1 MIIDKIENCALYY
14 GAHKNFERAFAF
26 IKKAIEE
33 NLPVGKYELDGKN
46 LFASVQEYNTK
57 EEQAARFEGHRNY
70 IDIQYIVSGAEK
82 VEVTDISKTYSVTE
96 YNEEKDVQFFQTD
109 EQVWKGVWTANEYG
123 IFFPYDIHRP
133 AMRVN
138 GVSAPV
144 KKILVKI
151 KL

>member
-14 GAHKNFERAFAF
+14 GVHKNFEKAFAF
-26 IKKAIEE
+26 IKKAIVE
-33 NLPVGKYELDGKN
+33 NLPVGKYELDGKD

-57 EEQAARFEGHRNY
+57 EEQAARYEGHKKY
-70 IDIQYIVSGAEK
+70 IDIQYIVSGAEY
-82 VEVTDISKTYSVTE
+82 VEVTDTAKTQSITP
-96 YNEEKDVQFFQTD
+96 YNEEKDVEFFQTD
-109 EQVWKGVWTANEYG
+109 EKVWQGVWTANEYG
-123 IFFPYDIHRP
+123 IFFPHDIHRP
-133 AMRVN
+133 GMRVD

>member
-14 GAHKNFERAFAF
+14 GAHPNFEKAFAF
-26 IKKAIEE
+26 IKKAIAE
-33 NLPVGKYELDGKN
+33 NLAVGKYELDGKN

-57 EEQAARFEGHRNY
+57 EEQAARFEGHRKY
-70 IDIQYIVSGAEK
+70 IDIQYIVSGTEY
-82 VEVTDISKTYSVTE
+82 VEVTDITKAQPITE
-96 YNEEKDVQFFQTD
+96 YNQEKDVQFYQTN
-109 EQVWKGVWTANEYG
+109 ERVWNGVWAENEYG

-133 AMRVN
+133 GMRVD

>member
-1 MIIDKIENCALYY
+1 MIIDKIDNCALYY
-14 GAHKNFERAFAF
+14 GAHPNFEKAFAF
-26 IKKAIEE
+26 IKKAIAE
-33 NLPVGKYELDGKN
+33 NLAVGKYELDGKN

-57 EEQAARFEGHRNY
+57 EEQAARFEGHRKY
-70 IDIQYIVSGAEK
+70 IDIQYIVTGAEA
-82 VEVTDISKTYSVTE
+82 VEVTDIDKTYSITE
-96 YNEEKDVQFFQTD
+96 YNEEKDVEFFQTN
-109 EQVWKGVWTANEYG
+109 EKVWNGVWTANEYG

-133 AMRVN
+133 GMRVD

>member
-14 GAHKNFERAFAF
+14 GAHPNFEKAFAF
-26 IKKAIEE
+26 IKKAIAE
-33 NLPVGKYELDGKN
+33 NLAVGKYELDGKN

-57 EEQAARFEGHRNY
+57 EEQAARFEGHRKY
-70 IDIQYIVSGAEK
+70 IDIQYIVSGAEY
-82 VEVTDISKTYSVTE
+82 VEVTDITKAQPITE
-96 YNEEKDVQFFQTD
+96 YNEEKDVQFYQAN
-109 EQVWKGVWTANEYG
+109 EKVWNGVWTENEYG

-133 AMRVN
+133 GMRVD

>member
-1 MIIDKIENCALYY
+1 M
-14 GAHKNFERAFAF
+14 HKHCEKAFAF
-26 IKKAIEE
+26 IKKALAE
-33 NLPVGKYELDGKN
+33 NLPVGKYEIDGKN

-57 EEQAARFEGHRNY
+57 EEQAARYEGHRNY
-70 IDIQYIVSGAEK
+70 IDIQFIASGAEA
-82 VEVTDISKTYSVTE
+82 VEVTDITKTQSITP
-96 YNEEKDVQFFQTD
+96 YNEEKDVEFFQTD
-109 EQVWKGVWTANEYG
+109 EKVWKGVWTANKYG

-133 AMRVN
+133 GMRVD